1 MDKNCF
7 KSGMKKLNKM
17 IKDNYLIIEN
27 FVPLSSKTKVFMKEI
42 VNEIFEKI
50 KRYPDKFKSDLYIYL
65 CDLLKNNYEANSILE
80 SKKIYNRNYF
90 LENIYFLETIAS
102 NYLKIEKTRYNFYR
116 MQIRDDSNDIIYQY
130 KNVDDEIFIELFDK
144 KFIINKGNKYIFTQK
159 FNEYFYVEKR
169 ILSKNKKNNLF
180 KFILPSIA
188 LPIISIVVTIVI
200 KFV

>member
-102 NYLKIEKTRYNFYR
+102 NYLTIEKTPYNFYR
-116 MQIRDDSNDIIYQY
+116 MQIRDDSNDMIYQY

-144 KFIINKGNKYIFTQK
+144 KFIINKSNKYIFTQK